1 VKSNVAVRTPSLD
14 ALTES
19 VQPTTVQEVAEVL
32 ASCAADGRAVV
43 PFGGGQALSVGN
55 PTRASAIALGTRGLD
70 RIIDYQSTDMTLSVQ
85 AGVSLESVS
94 AALAEHGQMLPIE
107 APFPASATIGG
118 LLATALTGP
127 RRYGGGS
134 LRDVIIGITVAYADG
149 SVGKAG
155 GLVVKN
161 VSGFDMMRIHYGA
174 LGTLGVITSANF
186 KVLPLPRSEFTVL
199 HPFANLHDSDSVL
212 PRLRP
217 PSLRPVALVL
227 GRGSNGWTMAA
238 RFEGRESGLDA
249 VISTLGGFV
258 TVNDRLEEHASSE
271 YWQQLMNS
279 RAFTTQ
285 DEVRIQMACRP
296 TEIVRATESALSII
310 EQAGVGQVR
319 AEIEPGLGL
328 STLSLQAQQPFGPP
342 HVAAIRA
349 ANPGT
354 IVTVLA
360 APDACKSAFDV
371 WGDPPETIEL
381 MRRLKNEFDPK
392 RVLNPG
398 RFAGMI

>member
-1 VKSNVAVRTPSLD
+1 
-14 ALTES
+14 
-19 VQPTTVQEVAEVL
+19 L

-43 PFGGGQALSVGN
+43 PFGGGQALAVGN
-55 PTRASAIALGTRGLD
+55 PTSASALALGTRELD
-70 RIIDYQSTDMTLSVQ
+70 QIIDYQSTDMTLSVQ

-94 AALAEHGQMLPIE
+94 SALAEHGQMLPIE
-107 APFPASATIGG
+107 APFPATATIGG

-134 LRDVIIGITVAYADG
+134 LRDVIIGINVAYPDG
-149 SVGKAG
+149 SLGKAG

-174 LGTLGVITSANF
+174 LGTLGVIISANF

-199 HPFANLHDSDSVL
+199 HPLSNLHEAESIL

-227 GRGSNGWTMAA
+227 RRESAGWTMAA
-238 RFEGRESGLDA
+238 RFEGRDSGLNA
-249 VISTLGGFV
+249 VISTLGEFV
-258 TVNDRLEEHASSE
+258 AVNDRLEEKASSE

-285 DEVRIQMACRP
+285 DEVRIQIMCLP
-296 TEIVRATESALSII
+296 TDIVRATESALSTV
-310 EQAGVGQVR
+310 EQAGAGQVH

-328 STLSLQAQQPFGPP
+328 SILSLQAQPPFGPP

-349 ANPGT
+349 ANPGA

-371 WGDPPETIEL
+371 WGDAPETIDL

-398 RFAGMI
+398 RYAGMI